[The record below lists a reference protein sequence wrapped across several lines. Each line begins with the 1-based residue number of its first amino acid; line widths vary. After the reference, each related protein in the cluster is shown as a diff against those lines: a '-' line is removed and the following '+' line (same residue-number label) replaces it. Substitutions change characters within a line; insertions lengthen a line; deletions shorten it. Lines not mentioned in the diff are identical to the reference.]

1 MSVPPEASA
10 ADAAPRPAGAALPAA
25 EDARFGAPAAS
36 GAQFRLARGGAEA
49 MVVGLAGALRTYRV
63 DGVDVTEPYGP
74 DIVPPAG
81 NGIQMSP
88 WPNRVA
94 GGRWSLDGA
103 EQVLDVTEP
112 ARGNAI
118 HGLLRNTHL
127 VPEEVSDH
135 AVTLRGEIH
144 PQHGWPF
151 RLTHRVTYALAED
164 GALTVTMSLQNHA
177 DAVAPVAFGAHP
189 FLRIG
194 DVPTEELTLHVA
206 ADSWIR
212 TDERLI
218 PVGLEPTAGSEHDFR
233 AGRRVGSAAL
243 DVGLTDLAPEE
254 DGRHRARLVAPD
266 GRSVALW
273 SDPAFACTHVFVTDR
288 LPGRPVALA
297 VEPLTAPADALNS
310 GTGLHR
316 LAPGETLTARWGLTA
331 DLSTPTHTDRQESRA

>member
-74 DIVPPAG
+74 DTVPPAG

-164 GALTVTMSLQNHA
+164 GALTVTMALQNHT
-177 DAVAPVAFGAHP
+177 DTVAPVAFGAHP

-194 DVPTEELTLHVA
+194 DVPTEELTLQVA
-206 ADSWIR
+206 AESWIR
-212 TDERLI
+212 ADERLI
-218 PVGLEPTAGSEHDFR
+218 PVGAEPVAGSEHDFR
-233 AGRRVGSAAL
+233 GGRRVGADAL
-243 DVGLTDLAPEE
+243 DVGLTDLSPDD
-254 DGRHRARLVAPD
+254 DGLHRARLSAPD
-266 GRSVALW
+266 GRSVTLW
-273 SDPAFACTHVFVTDR
+273 SEPAFTCTHVFVTDR
-288 LPGRPVALA
+288 LPGRTAAVA

-310 GTGLHR
+310 GVGLHR
-316 LAPGETLTARWGLTA
+316 LAPGERFTACWGLTPR
-331 DLSTPTHTDRQESRA
+331 LTPAPKEDAA